1 MIELVNDNLSDIIK
15 ENSKVFV
22 MFYADWCPDC
32 ARIKP
37 HLQRLY
43 TYYENITFVHINA
56 DESPKSRSI
65 INLTNIPTFLGVFE
79 GNVVGTPLIG
89 SKPEKIEEYLQK
101 LVSL

>member
-1 MIELVNDNLSDIIK
+1 MIELVNDNLKEII
-15 ENSKVFV
+15 NNHSKVFV

-43 TYYENITFVHINA
+43 TYYENIIFVHINA

-79 GNVVGTPLIG
+79 GNVVETPLIG
-89 SKPEKIEEYLQK
+89 SKPEKIEVYLNK

>member
-1 MIELVNDNLSDIIK
+1 MIELVNDNLKEII
-15 ENSKVFV
+15 NNHSKVFV

-32 ARIKP
+32 AKIKP
-37 HLQRLY
+37 HFERLS
-43 TYYENITFVHINA
+43 TYYENISFVYINA
-56 DESPKSRSI
+56 DESPTSRSI

-79 GNVVGTPLIG
+79 GNIVETPLIG

>member
-1 MIELVNDNLSDIIK
+1 MIELVNDNLNEII
-15 ENSKVFV
+15 NNHSKVFV

-32 ARIKP
+32 AKIKP
-37 HLQRLY
+37 YLQQLY
-43 TYYENITFVHINA
+43 TYYKNITFVHINA

-79 GNVVGTPLIG
+79 GNLVETPLIG

>member
-1 MIELVNDNLSDIIK
+1 MIELVNDNLNEIIK

-22 MFYADWCPDC
+22 MFVANWCPDC

-37 HLQRLY
+37 HFEQLS
-43 TYYENITFVHINA
+43 TYYKNIQFVSIDA
-56 DESPKSRSI
+56 DVSPKSRNI

-79 GNVVGTPLIG
+79 GNVVETPLIG
-89 SKPEKIEEYLQK
+89 SKPEKIEEYLNK

>member
-1 MIELVNDNLSDIIK
+1 MIELVNDNLKEII
-15 ENSKVFV
+15 NNHSKVFI

-32 ARIKP
+32 AKIKP

-43 TYYENITFVHINA
+43 TYYENISFVYINA

-79 GNVVGTPLIG
+79 GNIVETPLIG

>member
-1 MIELVNDNLSDIIK
+1 MIELVNDNLKEII
-15 ENSKVFV
+15 NNHSKVFV

-37 HLQRLY
+37 YLQRLY
-43 TYYENITFVHINA
+43 TYYENITFVYINA

-79 GNVVGTPLIG
+79 GNVVETPLIG
-89 SKPEKIEEYLQK
+89 SKPEKIELYLNK

>member
-1 MIELVNDNLSDIIK
+1 MIELVNDNLKEII
-15 ENSKVFV
+15 NNHSKVFV

-79 GNVVGTPLIG
+79 GNVVETPLIG
-89 SKPEKIEEYLQK
+89 SKPEKIEVYLNK

>member
-1 MIELVNDNLSDIIK
+1 MIELVNDNLKEII
-15 ENSKVFV
+15 NNHSKVFI

-37 HLQRLY
+37 HFEQLS
-43 TYYENITFVHINA
+43 TYYKNIQFVSIDA
-56 DESPKSRSI
+56 DVSPKSRSF

-79 GNVVGTPLIG
+79 GNAVETPLIG
-89 SKPEKIEEYLQK
+89 SKPEKIEVYLNK

>member
-15 ENSKVFV
+15 ENSKVFI

-43 TYYENITFVHINA
+43 TYYENIIFVHINA
-56 DESPKSRSI
+56 DVSPKSRNI
-65 INLTNIPTFLGVFE
+65 INLTNIPTFLGVFK
-79 GNVVGTPLIG
+79 GNVVETPLIG
-89 SKPEKIEEYLQK
+89 SKPEKIEEYLNK

>member
-1 MIELVNDNLSDIIK
+1 MIELVNDNLKEII
-15 ENSKVFV
+15 NNHSKVFI

-37 HLQRLY
+37 HLQQLS
-43 TYYENITFVHINA
+43 TYYENILFVYINA

-65 INLTNIPTFLGVFE
+65 ISLTNIPTFLGVFE
-79 GNVVGTPLIG
+79 GNVVETPLIG

-101 LVSL
+101 IVSL